1 MDLVRART
9 WINLYYGIQMRKI
22 WLVAAVVAAAG
33 CGKKEEPAPRQAPE
47 AAAAPAK
54 PQAKDARPAIVVFG
68 DSISAGF
75 GLDTGQSFPDLLQ
88 KDLDAR
94 GAAYRVVNMGVSGDT
109 TQDGLA
115 RLSMAL
121 AERPKIVLLE
131 LGANDGLRGIPSSVM
146 QANLAQMIEAFQ
158 GAGAQVVLAGMTLPP
173 NYGPEFIRKFDAVYT
188 GLASK
193 YNVTADSVPHGR
205 RGRARGFDAAR
216 RPAPQRGGGTQGG
229 GAGDE
234 DAGAAGGNAVG
245 FVRGARDARVP
256 LFAHRIKVL
265 PRSEGRRGV
274 GRGRGVRP
282 TVEIAPSRSRF
293 CVRRPVPSP
302 RPPSHR

>member
-1 MDLVRART
+1 
-9 WINLYYGIQMRKI
+9 MRKI
-22 WLVAAVVAAAG
+22 WLVAAAVFLAG
-33 CGKKEEPAPRQAPE
+33 CGKKEEPAAQPAPA
-47 AAAAPAK
+47 AAAAPVK
-54 PQAKDARPAIVVFG
+54 PQAADARPAIVVFG

-94 GAAYRVVNMGVSGDT
+94 GVQYRVVNMGVSGDT

-193 YNVTADSVPHGR
+193 YNVKLIPFLMAGVGGHD
-205 RGRARGFDAAR
+205 DLM
-216 RPAPQRGGGTQGG
+216 QRDGLHPN
-229 GAGDE
+229 A
-234 DAGAAGGNAVG
+234 AGARKVEELVMKTLAPLVGG
-245 FVRGARDARVP
+245 
-256 LFAHRIKVL
+256 
-265 PRSEGRRGV
+265 
-274 GRGRGVRP
+274 
-282 TVEIAPSRSRF
+282 
-293 CVRRPVPSP
+293 
-302 RPPSHR
+302 